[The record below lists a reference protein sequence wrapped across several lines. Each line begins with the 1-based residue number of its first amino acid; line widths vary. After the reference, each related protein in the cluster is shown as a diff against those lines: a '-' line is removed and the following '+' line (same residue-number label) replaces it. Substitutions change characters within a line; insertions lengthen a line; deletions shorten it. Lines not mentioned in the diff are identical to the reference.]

1 VVLNKYRNYFLSAIV
16 FAMAAS
22 AQGESDPRIQLDLPA
37 PMQTHLLANMR
48 QHLVV
53 IDQIIGMLA
62 SDELDKAAELAE
74 AELGMSSLD
83 KHGASHIAQ
92 YYPKQSAQ
100 FGTQMHKAASRFARV
115 AQEGDALAAYKALG
129 EITQNCVGCHA
140 TAKVR

>member
-1 VVLNKYRNYFLSAIV
+1 MNKYRNYFLSAIV

-115 AQEGDALAAYKALG
+115 AQEGDALSAYKALG

>member
-1 VVLNKYRNYFLSAIV
+1 MNKLLTYLIPVTVLF
-16 FAMAAS
+16 MAPTVQS
-22 AQGESDPRIQLDLPA
+22 EPDQRIQLDLPE
-37 PMQTHLLANMR
+37 PMQTHLLASMR

-53 IDQIIGMLA
+53 IDQLLGMLA
-62 SDELDKAAELAE
+62 REDFDKAADLAE
-74 AELGMSSLD
+74 RELGMSSLD
-83 KHGASHIAQ
+83 KHGASHIAK

-100 FGTQMHKAASRFARV
+100 FGTNMHKAASRFARV

>member
-1 VVLNKYRNYFLSAIV
+1 MNKYRNYFLSAIV

-92 YYPKQSAQ
+92 YYPEQSAQ

-115 AQEGDALAAYKALG
+115 AQEGDALSAYKALG